1 VRTHIDSDIR
11 RKKSQRIEGL
21 KNRTLQLERRLVDAR
36 DCLEREIADFTR
48 ADEPSDWEP
57 RAEPY
62 GRPDGMD
69 GYSGAGLD
77 PALDPDRG
85 SSFPFDEYD
94 RPGSQDDYVTGGR
107 GYHGAPVSDER
118 TEVLVNR
125 GRSSAYRRGVP
136 GKVKVAAAVALVI
149 GLAVLLGVLLS
160 GGGGSWPA
168 SVAVMQREAAQAC
181 RNPDVRSE
189 PGQVNFACAKDTRQI
204 LWAFA
209 LMTSAGNPKY
219 RDAATNRAGLEPIT
233 PSQGG
238 EIAWSLNL
246 HHPYEALDPIDS
258 LAVAARAINNII
270 GGATVT
276 GSNGHS
282 VVQTGLEG
290 HAANCLRYTGSA
302 ATQARQGY
310 PRVCANPIAPGAGE
324 AALVADVYQ
333 KWVVGATPK
342 AAQDAAVLFEN
353 AHNPGD
359 ARVQYILK
367 HLPVGTG

>member
-1 VRTHIDSDIR
+1 VRTHIDSDMR
-11 RKKSQRIEGL
+11 RKSQRL
-21 KNRTLQLERRLVDAR
+21 ADLRNRTAQLERRLSDAR
-36 DCLEREIADFTR
+36 DTLERELAAF
-48 ADEPSDWEP
+48 AAPDEPASWVP
-57 RAEPY
+57 RGSQHGA
-62 GRPDGMD
+62 DGDEYPAD
-69 GYSGAGLD
+69 GFGAGVD
-77 PALDPDRG
+77 EDATSR
-85 SSFPFDEYD
+85 FPFEDYD
-94 RPGSQDDYVTGGR
+94 QPGSRDDYVGR
-107 GYHGAPVSDER
+107 SPRYRGADPADR
-118 TEVLVNR
+118 TETLVSQ
-125 GRSSAYRRGVP
+125 GRPSAYRRGIP
-136 GKVKVAAAVALVI
+136 GKAKLILAAALVA
-149 GLAVLLGVLLS
+149 GLCVLLVVLLS

-168 SVAVMQREAAQAC
+168 SVAVVQREAAQAC

-189 PGQVNFACAKDTRQI
+189 PGQVNFACAKQTRQI
-204 LWAFA
+204 LWVFA
-209 LMTSAGNPKY
+209 LMTSAGEP
-219 RDAATNRAGLEPIT
+219 RFRAAATGRVGLEPIT

-246 HHPYEALDPIDS
+246 HHPYDPQDPIDS

-276 GSNGHS
+276 GSSGHS
-282 VVQTGLEG
+282 VVQAGLEG

-310 PRVCANPIAPGAGE
+310 PRVCANPVTSTAGE

-342 AAQDAAVLFEN
+342 AAQEAALLFEN

-359 ARVQYILK
+359 PRVQYILK

>member
-1 VRTHIDSDIR
+1 VTTHIDGDVR
-11 RKKSQRIEGL
+11 RKSQRIEDL
-21 KNRTLQLERRLVDAR
+21 RNRTVQLERSLSDAR
-36 DCLEREIADFTR
+36 DCLERELAHFTQAEDPPR
-48 ADEPSDWEP
+48 WEP
-57 RAEPY
+57 QENLY
-62 GRPDGMD
+62 GQAGGLD
-69 GYSGAGLD
+69 GYA
-77 PALDPDRG
+77 ATDPDPHMG
-85 SSFPFDEYD
+85 TDSTGGFPFDEYD
-94 RPGSQDDYVTGGR
+94 QPASPDDFVGGAR
-107 GYHGAPVSDER
+107 GYSAAQPAGDER

-125 GRSSAYRRGVP
+125 GRSSAYHRGIH
-136 GKVKVAAAVALVI
+136 GKGKLAVAAALIVGLALLLALV
-149 GLAVLLGVLLS
+149 LS

-168 SVAVMQREAAQAC
+168 SVAVMEREATEAC

-209 LMTSAGNPKY
+209 LMTSAGNPRF
-219 RDAATNRAGLEPIT
+219 RDSATGRSGLEPIA

-246 HHPYEALDPIDS
+246 HHPYDPMNPIDS

-276 GSNGHS
+276 RSNGRS
-282 VVQTGLEG
+282 VVQPGLEA

-342 AAQDAAVLFEN
+342 AAQDAAVLFGN

>member
-1 VRTHIDSDIR
+1 VRTHTDSDIR
-11 RKKSQRIEGL
+11 RKSQRIEDL
-21 KNRTLQLERRLVDAR
+21 KNRALQLERRLSDAR
-36 DCLEREIADFTR
+36 DCLERELAYFTQ
-48 ADEPSDWEP
+48 ADEPPHWGPQEDLYS
-57 RAEPY
+57 AS
-62 GRPDGMD
+62 GSVA
-69 GYSGAGLD
+69 GYAGTGLD
-77 PALDPDRG
+77 PGMDADPTSR
-85 SSFPFDEYD
+85 FPFDEYD
-94 RPGSQDDYVTGGR
+94 RASSRDGYVAGGNGHRGAAPG
-107 GYHGAPVSDER
+107 DER

-125 GRSSAYRRGVP
+125 GRSSAYRRGIP
-136 GKVKVAAAVALVI
+136 GKAKLAAAAALVI
-149 GLAVLLGVLLS
+149 GLAILLAVLLS

-168 SVAVMQREAAQAC
+168 SVTVMQREASEAC

-189 PGQVNFACAKDTRQI
+189 PGQVNFACAKDSRQI
-204 LWAFA
+204 LWVFA
-209 LMTSAGNPKY
+209 LMTSDGNAKF
-219 RDAATNRAGLEPIT
+219 RDAATGRAGLEPIT

-246 HHPYEALDPIDS
+246 HHPYDPQNPIDS

-282 VVQTGLEG
+282 VVQAGLEG
-290 HAANCLRYTGSA
+290 HDANCLRYTGSA
-302 ATQARQGY
+302 ATQAREGY

-359 ARVQYILK
+359 PRVQYILR